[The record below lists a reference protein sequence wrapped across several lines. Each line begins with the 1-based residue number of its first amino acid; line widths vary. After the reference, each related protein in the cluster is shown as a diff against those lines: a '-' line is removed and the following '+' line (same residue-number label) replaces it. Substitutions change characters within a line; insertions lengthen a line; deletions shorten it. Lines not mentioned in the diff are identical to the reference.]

1 LSQLFHC
8 QDVLKV
14 RKARKEPPDRL
25 DSRAPPG
32 RRARKDRLDQPG
44 RKETKACREPLA
56 LPARP
61 VLREPV
67 AA

>member
-1 LSQLFHC
+1 M
-8 QDVLKV
+8 V